1 MSRSNIYGLVLA
13 LIASAALTTACTRSD
28 TTGPSDQPQAS
39 LQEGQGGTN

>member
-39 LQEGQGGTN
+39 FEEGQGAHT